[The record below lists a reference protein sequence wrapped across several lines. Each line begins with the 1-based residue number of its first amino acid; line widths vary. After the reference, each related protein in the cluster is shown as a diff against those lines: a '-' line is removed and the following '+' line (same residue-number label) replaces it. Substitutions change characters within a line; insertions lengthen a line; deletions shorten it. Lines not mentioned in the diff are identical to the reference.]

1 MVPDGVDNER
11 RGPGRLWWT
20 DGSSTR
26 SVRVSGTE
34 AGQGRPHRVVII
46 GSGFGGLFATKA
58 LHGAPVQVTVIDR
71 TNHHLFQPLL
81 YQVATGILS
90 PGEIAPATRDVLARQ
105 RNAEVLIGEVVD
117 IDLDA
122 RFVESE
128 AVGRRTLTRY
138 DSLIVAAGSTTSY
151 FGHDDFAVHA
161 PGLKTIDDA
170 LEVRGRVLGAFE
182 MAELEPDPLRRRK
195 WLTFVVV
202 GAGPTGVE
210 MAGQIA
216 ELSRRTLRRDFRR
229 FDPAD
234 ARVLLLDAGKLVLPS
249 FGDHLSVKATREL
262 ERLGVE
268 IHLGATVKAIERDSV
283 EIDSDD
289 PVLRHIEAMTT
300 IWAAGVKASP
310 LGALL
315 GKAGDV
321 ELDRSG
327 RVKVA
332 PDCSLPG
339 HPDVW
344 VVGDLMALDHLP
356 GVAEVAMQSG
366 MHAAKEIR
374 QRLDGRPGSEP
385 FRYRDLGSMAS
396 VARFRAVASIGP
408 IRIAGLGG
416 WLLWAFVHIA
426 FLTGFKNR
434 VSALAHWA
442 VSFLGRSRSERTIT
456 NQQVFARQ
464 ALDDGGA
471 PR

>member
-1 MVPDGVDNER
+1 V
-11 RGPGRLWWT
+11 T
-20 DGSSTR
+20 DTAVSTDRASSR
-26 SVRVSGTE
+26 HHV
-34 AGQGRPHRVVII
+34 VVI
-46 GSGFGGLFATKA
+46 GCGFGGLFATKA
-58 LHGAPVQVTVIDR
+58 LRRAPVDVTVIDR
-71 TNHHLFQPLL
+71 SNHHLFQPLL

-90 PGEIAPATRDVLARQ
+90 QGEIAPATRSVLARQ
-105 RNAEVLIGEVVD
+105 RNARVILGDVVG
-117 IDLDA
+117 IDLEA

-128 AVGRRTLTRY
+128 QLGRRTFTRY

-151 FGHDDFAVHA
+151 FGHDDFAVNA

-170 LEVRGRVLGAFE
+170 LEIRGRILGAFE
-182 MAELEPDPLRRRK
+182 MAELEPDPVRRQR

-216 ELSRRTLRRDFRR
+216 ELSRRTLRHDFRTIN
-229 FDPAD
+229 PAD
-234 ARVLLLDAGKLVLPS
+234 ARVLLVDAGPLVLPT

-268 IHLGATVKAIERDSV
+268 IHLGATVKRVDAASIGIESGNPALDHV
-283 EIDSDD
+283 EA
-289 PVLRHIEAMTT
+289 VVK
-300 IWAAGVKASP
+300 IWAAGVRASP
-310 LGALL
+310 IGALL
-315 GKAGDV
+315 AQAGGF

-327 RVKVA
+327 RVKVL
-332 PDCSLPG
+332 PDCRVPG

-344 VVGDLMALDHLP
+344 VVGDLMALDNLP
-356 GVAEVAMQSG
+356 GVCEVAMQSG
-366 MHAAKEIR
+366 VHAAHEIR
-374 QRLDGRPGSEP
+374 KRAEGDPETKP
-385 FRYRDLGSMAS
+385 FHYRDLGSMAS

-434 VSALAHWA
+434 ISALAHWA

-456 NQQVFARQ
+456 AAQVFARE
-464 ALDDGGA
+464 ALKNDDDV
-471 PR
+471 PSP